1 MNVPYAIAT
10 TILLVLVILYKLEST
25 LKNGIKND
33 YSRPEITYIEPDYDS
48 PVRETHDAPGK
59 TPTILRLGAKIENG
73 PINYCAYRCNIM
85 QMERAPEFIVQN
97 ADAVVLDRARLDD
110 KISGLKEGSLRIAVS
125 DQYCKNDI
133 KNVYFETTG
142 SIYTVRRDIKTF
154 QIQSRQRKL
163 DKNPSDSD
171 LFQKIQTIKAASRES
186 IFHSH
191 PAASEFP
198 KILLQNCQDY
208 TVNQLHQRLENEG
221 LEVDCRGDDEDLP
234 DELDENVSYSFYM
247 VKNRTDFLKVI
258 GRESVPILYTNGNL
272 KIKKDILPYVDESSF
287 LYLDDENLDLVQT
300 EMSLVLASEVD
311 NTAYLQRF
319 FNWRLDKKRKL
330 YRLERDDQWDDQ
342 GFCYICRYL
351 VEKNMK

>member
-1 MNVPYAIAT
+1 M
-10 TILLVLVILYKLEST
+10 
-25 LKNGIKND
+25 
-33 YSRPEITYIEPDYDS
+33 
-48 PVRETHDAPGK
+48 
-59 TPTILRLGAKIENG
+59 
-73 PINYCAYRCNIM
+73 
-85 QMERAPEFIVQN
+85 
-97 ADAVVLDRARLDD
+97 
-110 KISGLKEGSLRIAVS
+110 
-125 DQYCKNDI
+125 
-133 KNVYFETTG
+133 YFETTG

-342 GFCYICRYL
+342 GFCYVCRYL